1 MFGNPTNIINDLSND
16 EDVVKSNIN
25 ENNISINDN
34 VNVSND
40 LIVQTDISEE
50 HTEAAWIDEDDVQ
63 HKYVY
68 QI

>member
-1 MFGNPTNIINDLSND
+1 MLGNPTDIINDLSND
-16 EDVVKSNIN
+16 EDVVESNIN

-34 VNVSND
+34 DNVSND

-50 HTEAAWIDEDDVQ
+50 HTEVAWIDEDDVQ
-63 HKYVY
+63 YAYVY